1 MGIDQAIEL
10 STKAIE
16 RALGEKPLVETG
28 VVITNK
34 NGEAA
39 RREGGEENGGQF
51 KKL

>member
-1 MGIDQAIEL
+1 GIDQAIEL

-39 RREGGEENGGQF
+39 RGGGGREENGGQF